1 MNTRSCNKCKEV
13 KVLDEFT
20 KMSSNKNGRGA
31 ICKVCKRT
39 NDKEYSSKNREK
51 IRATNKK
58 RYDADRPKAISRII
72 ELRVKRKD
80 KVNAYKREYDK
91 RKPEIKNKNEAKRR
105 ATKLKAMPKW
115 LTKEQIQRIA
125 DMYKQ
130 AAELT
135 RTTGIKYVVDHII
148 PLQGKTVCGFHHPD
162 NLRVITE
169 SENMSKS
176 NKLLEELLN

>member
-31 ICKVCKRT
+31 ICKVCNRVRYI
-39 NDKEYSSKNREK
+39 EYAEKNREK

-58 RYDADRPKAISRII
+58 RYYSNLELSRAKAIKWQQ
-72 ELRVKRKD
+72 KRKD
-80 KVNAYKREYDK
+80 KNSAYQKEYKK
-91 RKPEIKNKNEAKRR
+91 RKSDLNSKNEAKRR
-105 ATKLKAMPKW
+105 ATKLRAMPKW
-115 LTKEQIQRIA
+115 LTEEQIQRIA
-125 DMYKQ
+125 DMYKK

-135 RTTGIKYVVDHII
+135 RTTGIKHVVDHII

-169 SENMSKS
+169 AENMSKS
-176 NKLLEELLN
+176 NKLLEELLD